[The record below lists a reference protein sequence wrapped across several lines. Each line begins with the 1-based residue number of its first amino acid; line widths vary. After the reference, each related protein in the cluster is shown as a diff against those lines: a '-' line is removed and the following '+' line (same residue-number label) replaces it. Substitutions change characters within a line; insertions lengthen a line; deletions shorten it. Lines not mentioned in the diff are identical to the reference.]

1 MTDTDGNSVSGS
13 VPVEV
18 VASTKRMV
26 SVPTYELRTQ
36 VGKRVTVDVA
46 SRAINPFPDSPL
58 TLEGPATTLGSAQ
71 VETEGTEV
79 SITPDSTGTVTVTY
93 RINDRLGDPSRA
105 VQGTIIVTVD
115 GGPPDA
121 PTSVHAELVG
131 KKKAR
136 VTFTPGKD
144 NGSDIRGYRVY
155 ATTGEEMTAECPLRD
170 DHVVCK
176 VKGLELG
183 RDYSFTVVAYNA
195 EGESKRSLPSNPI
208 TTNDKPGQ
216 MVRPI
221 VTPGD
226 SELEVSWVPPESNGG
241 YQIDHYEL
249 KINDKDT
256 GVPYDGTSANIPA
269 LNGRDYYVQ
278 VRAVNRAGKGPW
290 SQPAWGRPRPS
301 HVNPDQPRVS
311 LNAQR
316 AASGEV
322 SVSVSWTVGSSGGSG
337 WGNTTVNVN
346 GDPITV
352 PGGIRSWKGTL
363 PASVNSVTVIVTV
376 SNIEGDTATSSP
388 QTRRVPPNGPPLT
401 PDAPTITA
409 TGNSGQ
415 LLVSNVRVKPGRGYV
430 ADDLTVF
437 WGTSGEECQQKAR
450 ARDPN
455 RHIHG
460 TNFIWRGGS
469 DTNGVLQRFFFCQ
482 ISTSDE
488 VSDSVVATGT
498 PKDNNAGGDEK
509 DWENVDIRTK
519 REEIDGGFEIKIKHT
534 KEIKGMCRYGCR
546 LKVVDSATGTKIY
559 TQSEVIV
566 SENETP
572 TLRAYWNQLP
582 SDPKE
587 YRIGL
592 YITLSSGR
600 DIIKYVDR

>member
-1 MTDTDGNSVSGS
+1 M
-13 VPVEV
+13 
-18 VASTKRMV
+18 
-26 SVPTYELRTQ
+26 
-36 VGKRVTVDVA
+36 
-46 SRAINPFPDSPL
+46 
-58 TLEGPATTLGSAQ
+58 
-71 VETEGTEV
+71 
-79 SITPDSTGTVTVTY
+79 SITPESAGTVTVTY

-105 VQGTIIVTVD
+105 VQGTITVTVD
-115 GGPPDA
+115 GPPDA
-121 PTSVHAELVG
+121 PTNVHAEAKG
-131 KKKAR
+131 TKTAR
-136 VTFTPGKD
+136 VTFTPGNA
-144 NGSDIRGYRVY
+144 NGSSIRGYRVFNV
-155 ATTGEEMTAECPLRD
+155 ATSEDMGADCTHG
-170 DHVVCK
+170 VCQ
-176 VKGLELG
+176 VDGLKSG
-183 RDYSFTVVAYNA
+183 RDYSFTVVARNA
-195 EGESKRSLPSNPI
+195 YGESEPSAASNPI
-208 TTNDKPGQ
+208 TTIGKPSQ
-216 MVRPI
+216 MVPPTVI
-221 VTPGD
+221 PGD
-226 SELEVSWVPPESNGG
+226 SVLKVSWVAPESNGG
-241 YQIDHYEL
+241 SPIDHYEL
-249 KINDKDT
+249 KIDGDAT
-256 GVPYDGTSANIPA
+256 GKHYTGTPVNLPA
-269 LNGRDYYVQ
+269 LNGHDYYVQ
-278 VRAVNRAGKGPW
+278 VRAVNRAGKSGPW
-290 SQPAWGRPRPS
+290 SSPAWGRPRPS
-301 HVNPDQPRVS
+301 HVNPDQPRVT

-322 SVSVSWTVGSSGGSG
+322 SVSVSWTVGSSGGKG
-337 WGNTTVNVN
+337 WGNTTVTVN
-346 GDPITV
+346 GVSHTV
-352 PGGIRSWKGTL
+352 SGGTRSWKGTL
-363 PASVNSVTVIVTV
+363 PASVNSVIVTVTV
-376 SNIEGDTATSSP
+376 SNVEGDTATSSP

-482 ISTSDE
+482 ISTSGE

-546 LKVVDSATGTKIY
+546 LKVVDSATGTRIY